1 MVRTTVTERVE
12 VPTDPGGRPP
22 AIGSHSAS
30 GRSAASSEPRRALG
44 SHSTQRV
51 YAIIGP
57 DGAGKTTIARVIAA
71 RLAEDGI
78 RTRIAWM
85 RSPRIVTLGV
95 LGILRLSRLAKTV
108 RLGDHDDVHTDLSGH
123 PFLFHLLAWSVTF
136 DYFLGYLGKVA
147 LPKLLLRR
155 TVICDR
161 FVWDAIVDLE
171 LASGFGEDLLTLPQ
185 GRILVDLGR
194 KHRSV
199 LVSADS
205 DELIRRRPILSLD
218 PRLNRRLI
226 LYNEL
231 AARFGLGTVDSKKTS
246 EPESVAAVLKYLGIG
261 PSAVAH

>member
-1 MVRTTVTERVE
+1 MTEPME
-12 VPTDPGGRPP
+12 VSTN
-22 AIGSHSAS
+22 AS
-30 GRSAASSEPRRALG
+30 GRRVANGSDRKAVRPAVESSTAHLASG
-44 SHSTQRV
+44 SPSTRKV

-71 RLAEDGI
+71 HLEEAGA

-95 LGILRLSRLAKTV
+95 LGLLRLARLAKTV
-108 RLGDHDDVHTDLSGH
+108 RLGDHDDVHTDLSRH

-171 LASGFGEDLLTLPQ
+171 LASGFGEDLLSLPQ

-199 LVSADS
+199 LVTADP

-218 PRLNRRLI
+218 PRLARRLR
-226 LYNEL
+226 LYQEL
-231 AARFGLGTVDSKKTS
+231 ADRFGLGTVDSAKST
-246 EPESVAAVLKYLGIG
+246 EPQSVAAVLGCLGIVLRN
-261 PSAVAH
+261 PIAE

>member
-1 MVRTTVTERVE
+1 MTEPVE
-12 VPTDPGGRPP
+12 LSTNT
-22 AIGSHSAS
+22 S
-30 GRSAASSEPRRALG
+30 GRRVANGSYRDAVRPAVESPAARLETG
-44 SHSTQRV
+44 SDPTRKV

-71 RLAEDGI
+71 RLAEDGV

-85 RSPRIVTLGV
+85 RSPRIVTLAV

-108 RLGDHDDVHTDLSGH
+108 RLGDHDDVHTDLSRH

-136 DYFLGYLGKVA
+136 DYFLGYLGKVT

-171 LASGFGEDLLTLPQ
+171 LASGDGEDLLSLPQ

-199 LVSADS
+199 LVSADP

-218 PRLNRRLI
+218 PRLTRRLI

-231 AARFGLGTVDSKKTS
+231 ATRFGLGTVDSKKTS

-261 PSAVAH
+261 PSPVAH

>member
-1 MVRTTVTERVE
+1 MTEPME
-12 VPTDPGGRPP
+12 VSTN
-22 AIGSHSAS
+22 AS
-30 GRSAASSEPRRALG
+30 GRREANGSYRRAVRPAVESSVAHPAPG
-44 SHSTQRV
+44 SSSTQKV

-57 DGAGKTTIARVIAA
+57 DGAGKTTIARV
-71 RLAEDGI
+71 
-78 RTRIAWM
+78 
-85 RSPRIVTLGV
+85 GV
-95 LGILRLSRLAKTV
+95 LGILRLARLAKTV
-108 RLGDHDDVHTDLSGH
+108 RLGDHDDVHTDLSRH

-171 LASGFGEDLLTLPQ
+171 LASGFGEDLLSLPQ

-218 PRLNRRLI
+218 PRLARRLR
-226 LYNEL
+226 LYQEL
-231 AARFGLGTVDSKKTS
+231 ADRFGLGTVDSAKST
-246 EPESVAAVLKYLGIG
+246 EPQSVAAVLGYLGIG
-261 PSAVAH
+261 LRDPVAG

>member
-1 MVRTTVTERVE
+1 MN
-12 VPTDPGGRPP
+12 
-22 AIGSHSAS
+22 SS
-30 GRSAASSEPRRALG
+30 GPRRANA
-44 SHSTQRV
+44 SHGNTVRPEAESSDARLVRSSNSTEKV

-71 RLAEDGI
+71 RLAEDGV

-85 RSPRIVTLGV
+85 RSPRIVTLAV

-108 RLGDHDDVHTDLSGH
+108 RLGDHDDVHTDLSRH

-136 DYFLGYLGKVA
+136 DYFLGYLGKVT
-147 LPKLLLRR
+147 LPKLFLRR

-171 LASGFGEDLLTLPQ
+171 LASGFGADLLSLPQ

-199 LVSADS
+199 LVSADP

-226 LYNEL
+226 LYSEL
-231 AARFGLGTVDSKKTS
+231 AKRFGLGTVDSKKTS
-246 EPESVAAVLKYLGIG
+246 EPESVAAVLDYLGIG
-261 PSAVAH
+261 RGAKSSN